1 MLDVMPTYGN
11 LKENNMTE
19 NLEHSLAHINELF
32 DRMHGV
38 NASSWQILMVMVF
51 KKEHPEL
58 IDDLDFC
65 FEVLAGKH
73 KLGFTVYDA
82 TSTTNIARLY
92 NQATSIKEVYELM
105 SKVTVNDKTDDTIYF
120 VCASLPTEYIDFFIK
135 LFNREYKLGYS
146 NRKAM
151 VTNLHCMLAKSYPD
165 ALSPVTK
172 QYYVQ
177 EKLNGNRCI
186 AWYDQD
192 LDQWRFTSRSQK
204 EKDYPFDMSQL
215 DPDLVYDGEVMSRN
229 AMGNRDF
236 AKTSGLANSKYGDK
250 SQLVYVIYD
259 ILDESLPYERRWTIL
274 ESMLHTPPVYDNER
288 FQFESTQLTHNVAI
302 LPPLA
307 KITVYPNITYNHK
320 LDALLDMITDQGGEG
335 VMLRDP
341 DAGYYHSS
349 GSGDRKNYLMKY
361 KKLKTCD
368 LRITGWNEGKGKYE
382 GMIGSFI
389 CEDDAKTIK
398 VSVAG
403 IDDDIRAS
411 DPNLWIGKIIEI
423 AYFESSQAKNKSI
436 TSLQFPRYK
445 RVRTDKT
452 ETSIY

>member
-1 MLDVMPTYGN
+1 MITY
-11 LKENNMTE
+11 KENNMTE
-19 NLEHSLAHINELF
+19 QLKYALHHISTLF
-32 DRMHGV
+32 DEMHGAQ
-38 NASSWQILMVMVF
+38 ASSWQVAKVAKFRRDYPDLV
-51 KKEHPEL
+51 
-58 IDDLDFC
+58 DDLAFC

-73 KLGFTVYDA
+73 KLGFTLEVLESSGLTIRLNPHTEA
-82 TSTTNIARLY
+82 TTI
-92 NQATSIKEVYELM
+92 IEVYNFITFL
-105 SKVTVNDKTDDTIYF
+105 SANDKSDDVIWFIKST
-120 VCASLPTEYIDFFIK
+120 LPEGYKSFLVK
-135 LFNREYKLGYS
+135 LFNREYRLGYS

-151 VTNLHCMLAKSYPD
+151 VTDLHCMLAKSYPD
-165 ALSPVTK
+165 ALPPVTK

-215 DPDLVYDGEVMSRN
+215 DPDLVYDGEVMSRG

-236 AKTSGLANSKYGDK
+236 SKTSGLANSKYGDK

-259 ILDESLPYERRWTIL
+259 ILDAALPYERRWAIL

-307 KITVYPNITYNHK
+307 KITVYPNITYNNK

-403 IDDDIRAS
+403 IDDDTRAS
-411 DPNLWIGKIIEI
+411 DPSLWIGKIIEI
-423 AYFESSQAKNKSI
+423 AYFESSQAKNKSSS
-436 TSLQFPRYK
+436 SLQFPRYK
-445 RVRTDKT
+445 RIRTDKT
-452 ETSIY
+452 ETSMF